1 MVMPKVTSSPISI
14 RIAPCIFEL
23 RTFHTL
29 SEILARAQDMKSL
42 WDWTVL
48 VTVSVEIR
56 EGRSVDRSVDIPFD
70 GAPTRQAT
78 SLVF

>member
-29 SEILARAQDMKSL
+29 REILARAQYMKSL
-42 WDWTVL
+42 WDCTVL
-48 VTVSVEIR
+48 VTASVEAR
-56 EGRSVDRSVDIPFD
+56 DIPFD

-78 SLVF
+78 SLVS